1 MNLAMG
7 IVGLVSLLIL
17 LWAGFV
23 EAVDIIKVDR
33 SYRSHVV
40 AWRTIR
46 ILDPQTKAR
55 WTVLVEQ
62 ASLVETI
69 KDIRAATGLGLK
81 EAENV
86 VAALSAGIGPLRDIP
101 ARTEKRARVLF
112 AQGRGVKAIKLI
124 RRRWRWTQRPD
135 SLSAFE

>member
-17 LWAGFV
+17 LWAGLV
-23 EAVDIIKVDR
+23 EAVDLMKGDR
-33 SYRSHVV
+33 SYRARVV
-40 AWRTIR
+40 ALRTVR
-46 ILDPQTKAR
+46 VLDPQTKAR
-55 WTVLVEQ
+55 WTELVEQ
-62 ASLVETI
+62 GDLIEAI
-69 KDIRAATGLGLK
+69 KDLRAVTGLGLK

-86 VAALSAGIGPLRDIP
+86 VAVLSAGARPLRDIP
-101 ARTEKRARVLF
+101 TRTEKRARELF

-124 RRRWRWTQRPD
+124 RRRRRWSKRLD